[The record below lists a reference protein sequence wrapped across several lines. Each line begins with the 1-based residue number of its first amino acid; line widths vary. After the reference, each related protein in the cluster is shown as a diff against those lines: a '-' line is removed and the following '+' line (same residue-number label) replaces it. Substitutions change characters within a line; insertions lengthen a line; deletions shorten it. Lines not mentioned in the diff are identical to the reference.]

1 MNLTTEEISK
11 MTRGQVEL
19 AIQQLDRQY
28 DLSRTIVRYTD
39 DIDAVV
45 NTLCDLNRRIE
56 VINQEEGYQRAAET
70 FRANKQRFV

>member
-1 MNLTTEEISK
+1 MNPTTEEIST
-11 MTRGQVEL
+11 MTREQVES
-19 AIQQLDRQY
+19 AIQQLDKEY
-28 DLSRTIVRYTD
+28 NLERTIVRYTD

-56 VINQEEGYQRAAET
+56 QINQEEGYQRAAET

>member
-1 MNLTTEEISK
+1 MNPTTNQIEE
-11 MTRGQVEL
+11 MTREQVES
-19 AIQQLDRQY
+19 AIKKLDEKY
-28 DLSRTIVRYTD
+28 DLERTIVRYTD
-39 DIDAVV
+39 EVDGVV